1 MYNVFGMGDLSAFSF
16 QKIRA
21 YGDVPVLFSHY
32 ALNENTGTVEGFMEF
47 QEPVWSHHIQAQW
60 EQLGAAS
67 VTVLTFQHNDGNQS
81 AASALN
87 RVTKL
92 ACSPGFRLVQ
102 SGCCNPK
109 LLAKANELAEKDQA
123 KLTAPEFDEKTQAVI
138 KQSLAVAERISE
150 SMVTK
155 KELQDFGESSQKSSE
170 ELLCHVDEIKEK
182 IAKDYEDHFRSQTV
196 TISSQSEMISKQSV
210 TISKLQSALEAKGKD
225 MDVLTKKN
233 HSQSVIIARLN
244 TERDSALK
252 KLQTLQNSQPGGRLL
267 EKISRKLD
275 DLEAGVLKKTSRKL
289 DDLEAGVLEEM
300 SHKLDDLWEESKKRR
315 T

>member
-1 MYNVFGMGDLSAFSF
+1 MYNVHEDDIGAFSL
-16 QKIRA
+16 QKARGA
-21 YGDVPVLFSHY
+21 GQVPVVFTQY

-47 QEPVWSHHIQAQW
+47 QEQVWSQQIQAQW

-67 VTVLTFQHNDGNQS
+67 VTVLTFQNNDGNHS

-92 ACSPGFRLVQ
+92 ARNDGFRLIQ
-102 SGCCNPK
+102 AGCCNPK
-109 LLAKANELAEKDQA
+109 LLAKANELAEKEQA

-225 MDVLTKKN
+225 MDMMTKKN

-244 TERDSALK
+244 TERDNALK

-267 EKISRKLD
+267 E
-275 DLEAGVLKKTSRKL
+275 
-289 DDLEAGVLEEM
+289 EM
-300 SHKLDDLWEESKKRR
+300 SRKLDDLWEESKKRR

>member
-1 MYNVFGMGDLSAFSF
+1 MYNIWEGNLERFSL
-16 QKIRA
+16 QKARES
-21 YGDVPVLFSHY
+21 GDVPVVFTQY
-32 ALNENTGTVEGFMEF
+32 ALKENNGTVEGFMEF
-47 QEPVWSHHIQAQW
+47 QEQVWSQQIQAQW

-67 VTVLTFQHNDGNQS
+67 VTVLTFQNNDGNHS

-87 RVTKL
+87 RVTNLARSPEFKL
-92 ACSPGFRLVQ
+92 VMTGY
-102 SGCCNPK
+102 CNPK
-109 LLAKANELAEKDQA
+109 LLVKANELAEKDQA

>member
-1 MYNVFGMGDLSAFSF
+1 MYNVHEDDIGAFSL
-16 QKIRA
+16 QKARGA
-21 YGDVPVLFSHY
+21 GQVPVVFTQY

-47 QEPVWSHHIQAQW
+47 QEQVWSQQIQAQW

-67 VTVLTFQHNDGNQS
+67 VTVLTFQNNDGNHS

-92 ACSPGFRLVQ
+92 ARNDGFRLIQ
-102 SGCCNPK
+102 AGCCNPK

-123 KLTAPEFDEKTQAVI
+123 KLTTPEFDEKTQAVI

-170 ELLCHVDEIKEK
+170 ELLCHFDEMKEK
-182 IAKDYEDHFRSQTV
+182 IGKDYEDVILR
-196 TISSQSEMISKQSV
+196 QSV
-210 TISKLQSALEAKGKD
+210 TISKLQSTLEAKEKDMHMFRKD

>member
-1 MYNVFGMGDLSAFSF
+1 MYNIWEGHLERFSL
-16 QKIRA
+16 QKARES
-21 YGDVPVLFSHY
+21 GDVPVVFTQY

-47 QEPVWSHHIQAQW
+47 QEQVWSQQIQAQW

-67 VTVLTFQHNDGNQS
+67 VTVLTFQHNDGNHS

-87 RVTKL
+87 RVTNLARSPEFKL
-92 ACSPGFRLVQ
+92 VMTGY
-102 SGCCNPK
+102 CNPK
-109 LLAKANELAEKDQA
+109 LLVKANELAEKDQA
-123 KLTAPEFDEKTQAVI
+123 KLNTATEFDEKTQAVM
-138 KQSLAVAERISE
+138 KQSLAVAEKISE

-267 EKISRKLD
+267 E
-275 DLEAGVLKKTSRKL
+275 
-289 DDLEAGVLEEM
+289 EM
-300 SHKLDDLWEESKKRR
+300 SRKLDDLWEESKKRR

>member
-1 MYNVFGMGDLSAFSF
+1 MYNVHEDDIGAFSL
-16 QKIRA
+16 QKARGA
-21 YGDVPVLFSHY
+21 GQVPVVFTQY

-47 QEPVWSHHIQAQW
+47 QEQVWSHQIQAQW

-67 VTVLTFQHNDGNQS
+67 VTVLTFQNNDGNHS

-92 ACSPGFRLVQ
+92 ARNDGFRLIQ
-102 SGCCNPK
+102 AGCCNPK

-123 KLTAPEFDEKTQAVI
+123 KLTTPEFDEKTQAVI

-182 IAKDYEDHFRSQTV
+182 IAKDYEAVILR
-196 TISSQSEMISKQSV
+196 QSV

-275 DLEAGVLKKTSRKL
+275 DLEAGVFEEMSRKL
-289 DDLEAGVLEEM
+289 DN
-300 SHKLDDLWEESKKRR
+300 LWDESKKRR

>member
-1 MYNVFGMGDLSAFSF
+1 MYLKRCYISMYNVHEDDIGAFSL
-16 QKIRA
+16 QKARGA
-21 YGDVPVLFSHY
+21 GQVPVVFTQY

-47 QEPVWSHHIQAQW
+47 QEQVWSQQIQAQW

-67 VTVLTFQHNDGNQS
+67 VTVLTFQNNDGNHS

-92 ACSPGFRLVQ
+92 ARNDGFRLIQ
-102 SGCCNPK
+102 AGCCNPK
-109 LLAKANELAEKDQA
+109 LLAKANELAEKEQA

-225 MDVLTKKN
+225 MDMMTKKN

-244 TERDSALK
+244 TERDNALK

-267 EKISRKLD
+267 E
-275 DLEAGVLKKTSRKL
+275 
-289 DDLEAGVLEEM
+289 EM
-300 SHKLDDLWEESKKRR
+300 SRKLDDLWEESKKRR